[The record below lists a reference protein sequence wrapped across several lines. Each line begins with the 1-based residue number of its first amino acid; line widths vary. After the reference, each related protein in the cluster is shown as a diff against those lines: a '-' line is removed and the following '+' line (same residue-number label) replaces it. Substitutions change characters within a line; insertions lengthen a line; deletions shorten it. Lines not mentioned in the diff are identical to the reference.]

1 MRVSEI
7 MTQAA
12 VIDQPDDTLGE
23 AARKMWEQQTG
34 SLLVMDGEDL
44 VGIITERDVLK
55 AAATGASMDDTRIS
69 QVMSK
74 DLVTVGPGTSLREA
88 AKVMA
93 DRWPEPLAVG
103 RAPGV
108 LEKRDRSVRHDHA
121 GESVAH
127 RPRRPGAA
135 GDGHPGQDRRP
146 LQDPSFARSPRPL
159 LEGVGV
165 EHDLRLDELGAGVDL
180 LLQPG
185 QRGRR
190 RKRRVGDANEVAG
203 RFFDVSAGE

>member
-74 DLVTVGPGTSLREA
+74 DLVTVGSGTSIREA

-93 DRWPEPLAVG
+93 DRWIRHLPVLDSGRLVGILSQRDLA
-103 RAPGV
+103 GV
-108 LEKRDRSVRHDHA
+108 LAGALNEPEALEALVEASQLARDQRLKR
-121 GESVAH
+121 
-127 RPRRPGAA
+127 
-135 GDGHPGQDRRP
+135 
-146 LQDPSFARSPRPL
+146 
-159 LEGVGV
+159 V
-165 EHDLRLDELGAGVDL
+165 EHGVWD
-180 LLQPG
+180 
-185 QRGRR
+185 
-190 RKRRVGDANEVAG
+190 
-203 RFFDVSAGE
+203 